1 MREITSEI
9 EINTQSSKVWEILIN
24 LDKYVAWNPF
34 IKEAEG
40 LIEEGEKLRVH
51 ISPPGGKGITFKPN
65 ITRVVEN
72 SELRWLG
79 RYLIP
84 GLFDGEHIFELVPLA
99 QNKVKFIQRE
109 NFSGILVP
117 FFWKNIERNT
127 RKGFE
132 AMNKAIKARAE
143 SRN

>member
-9 EINTQSSKVWEILIN
+9 EINTQSSNVWKILIN
-24 LDKYVAWNPF
+24 LEKYVAWNPF

-40 LIEEGEKLRVH
+40 VIEEGERLRVH
-51 ISPPGGKGITFKPN
+51 IAPPDGRSMTFNPW

-72 SELRWLG
+72 SELRWHRRFL
-79 RYLIP
+79 LP
-84 GLFDGEHIFELVPLA
+84 GLFDGEHIFELVPLTE
-99 QNKVKFIQRE
+99 NSVKFIQRE
-109 NFSGILVP
+109 NFSGLLVP
-117 FFWKNIERNT
+117 LFWKNTAQST

-143 SRN
+143 SRK